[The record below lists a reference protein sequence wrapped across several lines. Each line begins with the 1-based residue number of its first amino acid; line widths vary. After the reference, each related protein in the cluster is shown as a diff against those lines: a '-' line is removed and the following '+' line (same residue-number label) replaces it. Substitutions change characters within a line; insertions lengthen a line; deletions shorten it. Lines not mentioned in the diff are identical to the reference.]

1 MVQQNMKVIQNQETY
16 QREYDE
22 LVAKYEELQSQ
33 LLKKQSTLQRGRK
46 QSVDVKVII
55 ELLSKQEHM
64 VTGFDEKLFN
74 TLVEK
79 IIVHTKEK
87 VEVHFKN
94 SQVIEI

>member
-1 MVQQNMKVIQNQETY
+1 MKVIQNQETY

-46 QSVDVKVII
+46 QSVDVKVFI